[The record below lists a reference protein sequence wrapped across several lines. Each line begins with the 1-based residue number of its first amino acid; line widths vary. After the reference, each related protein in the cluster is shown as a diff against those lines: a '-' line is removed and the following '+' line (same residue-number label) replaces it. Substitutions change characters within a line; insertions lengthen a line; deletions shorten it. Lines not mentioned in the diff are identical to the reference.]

1 MVSIL
6 LFEGQNRN
14 MQTIT
19 PFLWYRDHAEQAVE
33 FYLTLFDGEVL
44 DVSRHP
50 DGSAF
55 VVHWRMEGVEYRAMN
70 GGPHYTLS
78 PAFSLSA
85 EAADQQRLD
94 ELWDAL
100 TADGGEE
107 SQCGWLVDRFGLS
120 WQIVPTQLAQLMQGV
135 NGAAVTAV
143 LMRQTK
149 IVIAELEAASRA

>member
-1 MVSIL
+1 
-6 LFEGQNRN
+6 

-19 PFLWYRDHAEQAVE
+19 PFLWYNDQAEEAVA

-44 DVSRHP
+44 DVSRKP

-55 VVHWRMEGVEYRAMN
+55 VITWRMGGAEYRAIN
-70 GGPHYTLS
+70 GGPHYALS

-85 EAADQQRLD
+85 EAADQARID

-100 TADGGEE
+100 TANGGEE

-120 WQIVPTQLAQLMQGV
+120 WQIVPTSLGALMQGP
-135 NGAAVTAV
+135 NGEAVTAT
-143 LMRQTK
+143 LMTQKK
-149 IVIAELEAASRA
+149 IVIAELEASSRA